1 MHMKY
6 LTIVGILLV
15 CLCSPSCTKFL
26 DEKPQLSAATPD
38 KEEDLRALLD
48 FESQV
53 NLYFPGLIEL
63 GTDDYYLNNDTYSN
77 MLASFQEVYTWDKDL
92 LSMDATYWRACY
104 NTIMIANIVL
114 EGVERLQ
121 PIKNMDIKGEAM
133 FVRGLAHFYIAQLYC
148 PIFDK
153 NADSPYG
160 APIRLTSDFNVPVTR
175 ASVHET
181 YRQIIGDINGAIPYL
196 QDEPAEV
203 NRPGK
208 RAAYAALARIYL
220 SMADYEQARYYAN
233 ECLKVNADLIDFNTI
248 DPAPNFPIT
257 PKNVEMI
264 YYGSTISGSAALNN
278 SRARIPKRVY
288 DLFAANDLRKAI
300 YFKSVNATEYAY
312 KGYYSGRSATYFAGF
327 ANDELY
333 LIRAE
338 CNARLG
344 ATAEALAD
352 LNQLLRNRYRAG
364 TFEVVQLSD
373 GKELLR
379 LILNERH
386 KEMLFRG
393 VRWSD
398 LKRLNL
404 EPDHAI
410 DLVREIVIGGETKRY
425 ELPANDP
432 RYLYPIPTEVISQ
445 SKIPQNPR

>member
-1 MHMKY
+1 MKY
-6 LTIVGILLV
+6 IIYTMMMLLLGV
-15 CLCSPSCTKFL
+15 FSQSCTKFL

-48 FESQV
+48 FESQI
-53 NLYFPGLIEL
+53 NLYYPGLIEL
-63 GTDDYYLNNDTYSN
+63 GTDDYYLNNDTYNN
-77 MLASFQEVYTWDKDL
+77 MLASFQEVYTWDKEL
-92 LSMDATYWRACY
+92 LSMDAAYWRACY
-104 NTIMIANIVL
+104 NTIMIANVVL

-121 PIKNMDIKGEAM
+121 PIKNMDIQGEAM

-160 APIRLTSDFNVPVTR
+160 APIRLTSDFNVPVNR
-175 ASVHET
+175 ATVHET
-181 YRQIIGDINGAIPYL
+181 YKQIISDISSAIPL
-196 QDEPAEV
+196 LKEQAIEI

-220 SMADYEQARYYAN
+220 SMADYEQARYFAD
-233 ECLKVNADLIDFNTI
+233 ECLKVNADLMDFNTI
-248 DPAPNFPIT
+248 NPSPNFPIT

-278 SRARIPKRVY
+278 SRARIPKKVY
-288 DLFAANDLRKAI
+288 DLFAANDLRKNI
-300 YFKSVNATEYAY
+300 YFKSVNASEYAY

-344 ATAEALAD
+344 EKAKALLD
-352 LNQLLRNRYRAG
+352 LNKLMEHRIRKG
-364 TFEVVQLSD
+364 TYVTLELSD
-373 GKELLR
+373 EKEVLNV
-379 LILNERH
+379 ILNERR

-404 EPDHAI
+404 EADHAVN
-410 DLVREIVIGGETKRY
+410 LVREIVINGETKRY
-425 ELPANDP
+425 ELSANDA
-432 RYLYPIPTEVISQ
+432 RYLYPIPMEVIIQ
-445 SKIPQNPR
+445 SNIPQNPR